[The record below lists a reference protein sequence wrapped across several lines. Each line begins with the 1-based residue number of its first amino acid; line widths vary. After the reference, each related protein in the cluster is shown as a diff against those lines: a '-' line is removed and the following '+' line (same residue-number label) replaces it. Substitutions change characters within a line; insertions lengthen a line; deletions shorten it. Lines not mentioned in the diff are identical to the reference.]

1 MGEDVERQPLL
12 NQEHGNITNIFLEHD
27 LMKGGG
33 GRNPLIGLYQI
44 TYQLYKS
51 NCHSA

>member
-1 MGEDVERQPLL
+1 MEYLNYFRLEYKNRMGEDVERQPLL

-33 GRNPLIGLYQI
+33 AEIL
-44 TYQLYKS
+44 
-51 NCHSA
+51 